1 MEMLLIVFV
10 TVDEEADSDLSDD
23 IYEPSVKATFV
34 TLFALDALR
43 FASRTVIEI
52 VTLLAVAQEKLNT
65 PVSEVGSL
73 TVPLDVA
80 FRKYSESF
88 PPALI

>member
-1 MEMLLIVFV
+1 MIVFV
-10 TVDEEADSDLSDD
+10 TVDEEADSDFSDD
-23 IYEPSVKATFV
+23 MSEPSVKATFV

-43 FASRTVIEI
+43 LASRTVIEI

-80 FRKYSESF
+80 FRKYSKSL
-88 PPALI
+88 PPDLI

>member
-1 MEMLLIVFV
+1 MIVFV
-10 TVDEEADSDLSDD
+10 TVDEETDSDFSDD
-23 IYEPSVKATFV
+23 MSEPSVKATFV

-43 FASRTVIEI
+43 LASRTVIEI

-80 FRKYSESF
+80 FRKYSESL